1 MQLRDVGASARRPG
15 RGRLTQVHH
24 HHDTSL
30 GWSLGAGWL
39 HVLLVAAV
47 LVLAASALA
56 RPFLGSPGRRSRA
69 ALTVVA
75 AGAVVALLV
84 LSDGVD
90 GPRQLVALAVLVAVL
105 PVLVAARQGTALA
118 RGARRAAPW
127 VVAAASTV
135 TVVEVARA
143 RLGAPGPVLEARLV
157 DSALLAAVVGLSW
170 LSLCRAPS
178 WRVGRSRGV
187 LAWAL
192 GCAVLI
198 GTATATVTGT
208 AI

>member
-1 MQLRDVGASARRPG
+1 M
-15 RGRLTQVHH
+15 HH
-24 HHDTSL
+24 HHDLSL

-47 LVLAASALA
+47 LVLAAAALT
-56 RPFLGSPGRRSRA
+56 RPFLGSPGRRSRQ
-69 ALTVVA
+69 ALTTVA

-84 LSDGVD
+84 LSDGID
-90 GPRQLVALAVLVAVL
+90 GPRQVVALAVLVAVL
-105 PVLVAARQGTALA
+105 PVLVAARPATALA
-118 RGARRAAPW
+118 GGARRAAPW
-127 VVAAASTV
+127 VVAVASTV

-143 RLGAPGPVLEARLV
+143 RLGSTGPVLDAQLL

-178 WRVGRSRGV
+178 WRVGFSRGV

-192 GCAVLI
+192 GCAVLV
-198 GTATATVTGT
+198 GTATVTVTGT